1 MNTIKAER
9 EALDLTDPGAFDKD
23 NYLQA
28 LLISAE
34 GICIMAERY
43 AKEAERLAELEK
55 DEERKAE
62 LLTIAETCI
71 MYRDIR
77 QGHFRRQFSHSTS
90 IIFRFLWS
98 RMQQHIIREEWISI
112 FIHITKSILKVEE
125 SQRMKDRSFWSVCG

>member
-1 MNTIKAER
+1 MTGVQTCALPIWGETTAGYKQIIDEGIESIMNTIKAER

-62 LLTIAETCI
+62 LLTIA
-71 MYRDIR
+71 
-77 QGHFRRQFSHSTS
+77 
-90 IIFRFLWS
+90 
-98 RMQQHIIREEWISI
+98 
-112 FIHITKSILKVEE
+112 
-125 SQRMKDRSFWSVCG
+125 